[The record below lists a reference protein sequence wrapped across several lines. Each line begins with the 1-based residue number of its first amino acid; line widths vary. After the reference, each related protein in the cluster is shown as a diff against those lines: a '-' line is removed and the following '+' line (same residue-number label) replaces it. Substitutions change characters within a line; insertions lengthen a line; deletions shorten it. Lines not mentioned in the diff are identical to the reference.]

1 MSRHSLQPASA
12 VRSLSPLGRDAPETQ
27 AACSRARAATK
38 STQNEYLIRNY
49 ILGQTPRHTTQT
61 TNKEGWPPAIPQKSR
76 FLPDLHNQSRFR
88 PHETPVRR
96 STTCAEGPPSHL
108 RGEEEDRD
116 GTPSRRKK
124 RIPSPSACEGDG
136 ILLSIKKAATYS
148 PAGWAVPS
156 ARPGLTSLCG
166 MGRGGT
172 PEL

>member
-1 MSRHSLQPASA
+1 MLTACLSSHPTNSDRRRATQHKRQTKKAGRPQYLKSPASFLTCITNA
-12 VRSLSPLGRDAPETQ
+12 DSGH
-27 AACSRARAATK
+27 TK
-38 STQNEYLIRNY
+38 RRYA
-49 ILGQTPRHTTQT
+49 GP
-61 TNKEGWPPAIPQKSR
+61 PPARK
-76 FLPDLHNQSRFR
+76 
-88 PHETPVRR
+88 VRR
-96 STTCAEGPPSHL
+96 RL
-108 RGEEEDRD
+108 RWEEEDRD

-124 RIPSPSACEGDG
+124 RIPSPSGHSACERDG